1 MAGTKDPMRQEIAM
15 PNLGAASDEATL
27 VSWLVNAGTS
37 VEPGQ
42 PIFEV
47 ETDKAVVT
55 VEATEPGTVLELLVP
70 EGTTV
75 GIGTPIAVLDVRD
88 APSDT
93 IATAPP
99 RDADAA
105 AESQSESPQEVQPP
119 GSGRMTP
126 RARRLAEELGVDGA
140 SVTGSGPDGRVLE
153 ADVRAAASTADEG
166 LPERAGFGR
175 GPSDKAADDRDPLAG
190 LSGHRAAVARLMA
203 ASSHDAAAVTITMEV
218 RAGGL
223 LDAIEQLRAAYP
235 ALAESMTVDL
245 VMAAL
250 AARALRRHPA
260 LNASLTPQGILLH
273 PAVHAGIALDTSRG
287 LLVPVLRHADT
298 QSVDDLAAEWAALRR
313 RTLAGNATLDDMS
326 GGTFTVTNLGHLH
339 IDAFTPIINR
349 GECAVLGIGAIR
361 ERAVAT
367 KGRLE
372 ATITMVL
379 SLTFDHR
386 IVDGAP
392 AARYLDDL
400 AGLLEHPEV
409 ALGNG

>member
-1 MAGTKDPMRQEIAM
+1 MKQQIVM

-27 VSWLVNAGTS
+27 VSWLVSAGTA

-55 VEATEPGTVLELLVP
+55 VEATDPGTVLELLVP

-75 GIGTPIAVLDVRD
+75 GIGTPIAVLDVPD
-88 APSDT
+88 ATSG
-93 IATAPP
+93 IVGTAPP
-99 RDADAA
+99 QDIDAA
-105 AESQSESPQEVQPP
+105 AEARSDSPSGLQPP
-119 GSGRMTP
+119 GGGRMTP
-126 RARRLAEELGVDGA
+126 RARRLAEELGVDAA

-153 ADVRAAASTADEG
+153 ADVRAAAPAADEG
-166 LPERAGFGR
+166 LHKRAEFGR
-175 GPSDKAADDRDPLAG
+175 GPTDKVEDDRDPLAG

-223 LDAIEQLRAAYP
+223 LDATKRMRAAYP
-235 ALAESMTVDL
+235 ALAESITVDL
-245 VMAAL
+245 LMAAL
-250 AARALRRHPA
+250 VARGLRRHPA
-260 LNASLTPQGILLH
+260 LNASLTPEGILLH
-273 PAVHAGIALDTSRG
+273 PAVHVGIALDSSRG
-287 LLVPVLRHADT
+287 LLVPVLQNADT
-298 QSVDDLAAEWAALRR
+298 RTVDDLAAEWAALRR

-339 IDAFTPIINR
+339 VDAFTPIINR
-349 GECAVLGIGAIR
+349 GECAILGIGAIR

-367 KGRLE
+367 NGRLE

-392 AARYLDDL
+392 AARYLDEL

-409 ALGNG
+409 ALENA